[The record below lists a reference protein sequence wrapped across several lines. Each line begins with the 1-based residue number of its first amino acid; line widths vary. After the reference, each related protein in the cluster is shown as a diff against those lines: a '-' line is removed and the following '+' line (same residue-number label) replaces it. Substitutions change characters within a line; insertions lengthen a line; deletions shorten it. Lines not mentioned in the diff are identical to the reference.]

1 MSVAHNSLRGFTRR
15 DAIRI
20 GGQGLL
26 GLSLPRLL
34 KAQERD
40 DLPRPAVRAK
50 SVIFL
55 FQWGGPSHLDTFD
68 LKPQASVD
76 VRSKFES
83 ISTSVPGVAVC
94 EHLPRTAQVMHHIAQ
109 VRSVHHRMNNHNSA
123 GYTALTGMEP
133 PTDDQRLRD
142 SPDLFPAYGSI
153 VDKVAPGEGSMP
165 TFVSFP
171 HRIADGSI
179 TPGQHASFLGKSHD
193 PLFIPN
199 DPNAADFR
207 LPQLSLPA
215 GISMDRLRNRRELQ
229 RLINAQVSALDASA
243 QARGLDAY
251 YDRAL
256 QMLNTPRVRD
266 AFDLSAEPS
275 AIRDAYGRTTYGQS
289 CLLARRLVQAGVKFV
304 TVYFDRSIGGQKT
317 DSGGWD
323 THGFNKT
330 HMYNILPKRHLP
342 LTDQTLPTLIT
353 DLEGRGLLQETL
365 IVWMGEFGRTPRFNK
380 QVSRDHW
387 PRCYTVLLAGGGV
400 RGGAVYGASDKTGAA
415 PDRDPVSV
423 GDLAATMYEL
433 LGINPKTEIRDNLNR
448 PLPIAAGR
456 PLREL
461 YS

>member
-1 MSVAHNSLRGFTRR
+1 
-15 DAIRI
+15 
-20 GGQGLL
+20 
-26 GLSLPRLL
+26 
-34 KAQERD
+34 
-40 DLPRPAVRAK
+40 
-50 SVIFL
+50 
-55 FQWGGPSHLDTFD
+55 
-68 LKPQASVD
+68 
-76 VRSKFES
+76 
-83 ISTSVPGVAVC
+83 
-94 EHLPRTAQVMHHIAQ
+94 
-109 VRSVHHRMNNHNSA
+109 
-123 GYTALTGMEP
+123 
-133 PTDDQRLRD
+133 
-142 SPDLFPAYGSI
+142 
-153 VDKVAPGEGSMP
+153 
-165 TFVSFP
+165 
-171 HRIADGSI
+171 
-179 TPGQHASFLGKSHD
+179 
-193 PLFIPN
+193 
-199 DPNAADFR
+199 
-207 LPQLSLPA
+207 
-215 GISMDRLRNRRELQ
+215 MDRLRNRRELQ